1 MFEEQV
7 DKYTAPGSGPMVP
20 LNGKNEG
27 RSSLPRQQM
36 RLKHFT
42 VAFGQQLFKSLG
54 DESRVRILHL
64 LWRNREMVVADLE
77 QVLDFTQTKTSRQL
91 AYLKNAGLVSMRRL
105 DNWMYYFLKEE
116 AVELLQELLAYM
128 EKDPQLVRDQ
138 QVYQTLWSNRELAA
152 YKLQNRHWTGEEGR
166 RVGG

>member
-1 MFEEQV
+1 
-7 DKYTAPGSGPMVP
+7 
-20 LNGKNEG
+20 
-27 RSSLPRQQM
+27 M
-36 RLKHFT
+36 RLKQFT
-42 VAFGQQLFKSLG
+42 VAFGQQFFKSLG

-105 DNWMYYFLKEE
+105 DNWMFYFIKDEMLDL
-116 AVELLQELLAYM
+116 VQQLLGFMERDAQLL
-128 EKDPQLVRDQ
+128 RDQ

-152 YKLQNRHWTGEEGR
+152 YKLQNRHWHGAR
-166 RVGG
+166 

>member
-1 MFEEQV
+1 
-7 DKYTAPGSGPMVP
+7 
-20 LNGKNEG
+20 
-27 RSSLPRQQM
+27 M

-42 VAFGQQLFKSLG
+42 VAFGEQLFKAFG

-91 AYLKNAGLVSMRRL
+91 AYLKNAGLVSVRRL
-105 DNWMYYFLKEE
+105 DNWMFYFLKDEGL
-116 AVELLQELLAYM
+116 ELVQQLLGFM
-128 EKDPQLVRDQ
+128 ERDPQLLRDQ

-152 YKLQNRHWTGEEGR
+152 YKLRNRH
-166 RVGG
+166 

>member
-1 MFEEQV
+1 
-7 DKYTAPGSGPMVP
+7 
-20 LNGKNEG
+20 
-27 RSSLPRQQM
+27 M

-42 VAFGQQLFKSLG
+42 VAFGEQLFKAFG

-91 AYLKNAGLVSMRRL
+91 AYLKNAGLVSVRRL
-105 DNWMYYFLKEE
+105 DNWMFYFLKDEGL
-116 AVELLQELLAYM
+116 ELVQQLLGFM
-128 EKDPQLVRDQ
+128 ERDPQLLRDQ

-152 YKLQNRHWTGEEGR
+152 YKLRNRHWTAGPPSSSS
-166 RVGG
+166 

>member
-1 MFEEQV
+1 
-7 DKYTAPGSGPMVP
+7 
-20 LNGKNEG
+20 
-27 RSSLPRQQM
+27 M

-42 VAFGQQLFKSLG
+42 VAFGERLFKSFG

-91 AYLKNAGLVSMRRL
+91 AYLKNAGLVSVRRL
-105 DNWMYYFLKEE
+105 DNWMFYFLKDEGL
-116 AVELLQELLAYM
+116 ELVQQLLGFM
-128 EKDPQLVRDQ
+128 ERDPQLLRDQ

-152 YKLQNRHWTGEEGR
+152 YKLRNRHWTAGPPSSSS
-166 RVGG
+166 